1 VGVLMLLRHA
11 QLRITEVPVHM
22 NTRLSGHSRIF
33 YSWFSVLR
41 YMAVTTLLCLASWN
55 AHPPKPVSQPQR
67 SD

>member
-1 VGVLMLLRHA
+1 
-11 QLRITEVPVHM
+11 
-22 NTRLSGHSRIF
+22 LSGHSRIF

>member
-1 VGVLMLLRHA
+1 MLLRQA

-22 NTRLSGHSRIF
+22 NMRLAGQSRIF

-55 AHPPKPVSQPQR
+55 AHPQQPVSPPQR
-67 SD
+67 GD